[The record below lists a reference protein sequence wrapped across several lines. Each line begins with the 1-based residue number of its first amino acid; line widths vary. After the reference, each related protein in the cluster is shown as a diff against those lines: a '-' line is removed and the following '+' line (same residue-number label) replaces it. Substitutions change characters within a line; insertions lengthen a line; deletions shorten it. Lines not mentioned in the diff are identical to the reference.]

1 MNLISL
7 LNHAFKEPG
16 DTPAALVATT
26 SIANT
31 CRCGT
36 RRKNCSEGRK
46 EGRKTVKEKVERTI
60 ARAVDGGRLAG
71 QNGRKSPV
79 LPKPRGENTIT
90 PLPGG
95 RHNEFIAGNLRT
107 INAEL
112 LTYCFASSWVA
123 FENGRRGGVDYFPFP
138 DEAAPLLRAIYC
150 SQVLGGKVGN
160 GRRDGEG
167 RRRVFY
173 RGASYYGANRAP
185 FARQASTGVVI
196 YRTFLAF
203 LVYEAH

>member
-7 LNHAFKEPG
+7 LNRAFKEPG
-16 DTPAALVATT
+16 DTPRVLVATT

-31 CRCGT
+31 CPRSGA

-46 EGRKTVKEKVERTI
+46 EGRKMVKRRKDDSEGSGWQETRRTKRPKEPGI
-60 ARAVDGGRLAG
+60 TEAT
-71 QNGRKSPV
+71 GRKHD
-79 LPKPRGENTIT
+79 NTIT
-90 PLPGG
+90 RG
-95 RHNEFIAGNLRT
+95 HNEFIAGNLRT

-123 FENGRRGGVDYFPFP
+123 SENGRWSRLFSIPRREGWPPRNLLFASSGWKRGK
-138 DEAAPLLRAIYC
+138 R
-150 SQVLGGKVGN
+150 
-160 GRRDGEG
+160 EG
-167 RRRVFY
+167 RRGTVVVFY

-185 FARQASTGVVI
+185 FARQASTGAVI
-196 YRTFLAF
+196 YPTFLAF